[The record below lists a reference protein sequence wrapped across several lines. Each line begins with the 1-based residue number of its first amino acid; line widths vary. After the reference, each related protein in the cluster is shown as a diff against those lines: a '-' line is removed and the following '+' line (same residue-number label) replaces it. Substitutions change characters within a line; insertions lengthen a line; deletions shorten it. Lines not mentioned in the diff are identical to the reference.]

1 MLEENE
7 EKNLKEENDIKE
19 KNNFEKNSI
28 MSVDGNLI
36 TRKKVKIK
44 TLRRLNLDLPD
55 ELIQNDNESQLP
67 SKPQSNNQV
76 IESYGDLTHRSMFFP
91 KPKKIENE
99 KHNSTSQ
106 INNIKEI
113 KNNLDIGIEPDKEK
127 NLEQNNDNENIKDNF
142 SNKDEE
148 KDIKNEFEAKEEK
161 VEKEENEE
169 KDEDKDIKNESIQKE
184 EKEIKKKSKKI
195 MKKKIIKMNSKPKKR
210 K

>member
-19 KNNFEKNSI
+19 KNNFENNSI

-91 KPKKIENE
+91 KPKKIENG
-99 KHNSTSQ
+99 KHNSTSH

-161 VEKEENEE
+161 VK
-169 KDEDKDIKNESIQKE
+169 KDH
-184 EKEIKKKSKKI
+184 
-195 MKKKIIKMNSKPKKR
+195 R